1 MEILVIMGLTMFA
14 YLLGSIS
21 TAIITCKVMGL
32 PDPRAEGSHNPGAT
46 NVYQIAGKKA
56 AIITL
61 FGDLLKGLIPV
72 LIARLVGLDELV
84 LASVAMGA
92 FMGHLYPI
100 FYRFKGGKGVA
111 TAFGVILGLNAWVA
125 LVMLVT
131 WLLVYKVYKLSSL
144 AALVTALLTPFYFY
158 VTDDSVIYSAMALA
172 ITVFIFYSHRSNI
185 TKILDGTED

>member
-1 MEILVIMGLTMFA
+1 MDITISIGLTIFA

-21 TAIITCKVMGL
+21 IAVVTCKVMGL
-32 PDPRAEGSHNPGAT
+32 PDPRKEGSHNPGAT

-61 FGDLLKGLIPV
+61 FGDLIKGFSPV
-72 LIARLVGLDELV
+72 LIARLVGLDELA
-84 LASVAMGA
+84 LASVAMAA

-111 TAFGVILGLNAWVA
+111 TGFGVILGLNALVA
-125 LVMLVT
+125 LAMLVT

-144 AALVTALLTPFYFY
+144 AALVTALLTPLFFYFI
-158 VTDDSVIYSAMALA
+158 DGSLIYSVMALA
-172 ITVFIFYSHRSNI
+172 ITGFVFYSHRSNI
-185 TKILDGTED
+185 KKIIDETED